1 MRRVGAGRGGEG
13 TEDGGGPAPVRV
25 GVTGHRALADPEAVA
40 AEVDRILDVLAGP
53 TGRPLRV
60 VSSLA
65 EGADRLVAHR
75 VLARPDATL
84 EVPLPL
90 PPADYAA
97 DFATAESVQ
106 EFNDLL
112 VRADRVDVVPASTLL
127 DPQVAREDAYARAG
141 SAMVAAS
148 DVVLALWDGRPAR
161 GHGGTAGVVL
171 EALAAGRPVEVVTV
185 ERAS

>member
-13 TEDGGGPAPVRV
+13 TEDDGSPLPVRV
-25 GVTGHRALADPEAVA
+25 GVTGHRDLADPVAVA
-40 AEVDRILDVLAGP
+40 AEVDRILDVLAGSG
-53 TGRPLRV
+53 GRPLRV

-75 VLARPDATL
+75 VLARPGASL

-90 PPADYAA
+90 EPADYAS
-97 DFATAESVQ
+97 DFATAESVR

-112 VRADRVDVVPASTLL
+112 VRADRVEVIPASTLL
-127 DPQVAREDAYARAG
+127 DPTSARDDAYARAG

-161 GHGGTAGVVL
+161 GHGGTAGVVQ
-171 EALAAGRPVEVVTV
+171 EAIAAGRQVEVVTV

>member
-1 MRRVGAGRGGEG
+1 M
-13 TEDGGGPAPVRV
+13 VRV
-25 GVTGHRALADPEAVA
+25 GVTGHRDLADPARVA

-53 TGRPLRV
+53 TDVPLRV

-75 VLARPDATL
+75 VLARPGASL

-90 PPADYAA
+90 DAADYAT

-112 VRADRVDVVPASTLL
+112 LRADRVDVIPASTLS
-127 DPQVAREDAYARAG
+127 DPVHARTDAYARAG
-141 SAMVAAS
+141 SAVVAAS
-148 DVVLALWDGRPAR
+148 DVLLALWDGLPAR
-161 GHGGTAGVVL
+161 GHGGTAEVVL
-171 EALAAGRPVEVVTV
+171 EAVAAGRRVEVVTV
-185 ERAS
+185 ERAAP